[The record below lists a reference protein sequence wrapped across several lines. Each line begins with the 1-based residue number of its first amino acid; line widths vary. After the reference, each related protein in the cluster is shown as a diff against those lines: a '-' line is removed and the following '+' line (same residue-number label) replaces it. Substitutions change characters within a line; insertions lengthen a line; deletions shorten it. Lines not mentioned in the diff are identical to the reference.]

1 MSFSSCCRGLQ
12 FFRVEMCSDGGWNTS
27 KMGKYVCSLP
37 IKLNVGMDLPYSNAQ
52 FEKSTSNQSME
63 QASSIDDWCFNLSI
77 RPSVA
82 TSRN

>member
-1 MSFSSCCRGLQ
+1 
-12 FFRVEMCSDGGWNTS
+12 MCSDGGWNRS
-27 KMGKYVCSLP
+27 KMTKYVCSLP

-52 FEKSTSNQSME
+52 FEKYTSNQNME
-63 QASSIDDWCFNLSI
+63 QANAIDDWCFNLSI